1 MSDSCDPMDCSP
13 PGFSVHGILV
23 LPGKNTGVGCHFL
36 LLPDPGIEPRSS
48 ALQADFFPTELPD
61 GCHLVH
67 MWRLNQLIGLN
78 YTQFNGLFY
87 LMFYKAIR
95 KTLPGVFWRVLRI
108 VGDLCVMVFSGD
120 NKAIAAQI
128 VFWYII
134 NTLYCIWNRGVLL
147 FYLNYVFNS
156 FGLLL
161 MHWDD
166 PEGWYGEPY
175 REGLGLGT
183 G

>member
-1 MSDSCDPMDCSP
+1 MMLWWSQQFLLEKLYLGNRCGDGLVAKSCLTPVTPMDCSP
-13 PGFSVHGILV
+13 PGSSVHGILV

-36 LLPDPGIEPRSS
+36 LPDPGIEPRSP

-78 YTQFNGLFY
+78 YTRFNGLFY
-87 LMFYKAIR
+87 LMFCEAVR
-95 KTLPGVFWRVLRI
+95 KTLPSVFWRVLRV

-147 FYLNYVFNS
+147 FYLNCF
-156 FGLLL
+156 
-161 MHWDD
+161 
-166 PEGWYGEPY
+166 
-175 REGLGLGT
+175 
-183 G
+183 